1 MVTNNENVQ
10 KNAYFIYRLTLG
22 DKILSKDKS
31 APTLED
37 LVLEQRNSVTFMD
50 NDTKLKYEVTL
61 CGVKVNKKIYQPTEI
76 EAELNFTPKDE
87 GVVAPPSMEAVSA
100 LLLQRQVKLEL
111 MHMNFETVND
121 QLQNTETGNVYT
133 IAENCYVYEL
143 DPQLRRFNNSKKLF
157 VKLNIF
163 SMDKL
168 MTLNKYS
175 KAYVARKLGSG
186 ILKPE
191 SIKFG
196 KEKNSDAPLV
206 KTNIKDLKFLKY
218 NETVTYT
225 GKDNKKLNAI
235 IPSEF
240 IQPYLVQYNE
250 SFYDFLVRT
259 ANRCGEFL
267 YFEDGAL
274 TLGLPDSGDAIQIN
288 EFEAVTKQ
296 KISSD
301 PLVIEARAR
310 DSMKD
315 EVGKVKDL
323 NQTVIKKD
331 STGFPDDAFASHT
344 VSNAELANDEYFF
357 PLVKDKFSK
366 LFRETFWDGNA
377 SDVAM
382 AHAFPL
388 TKTFLSNETAGGAGI
403 GASAGKEIFVT
414 EGILTFTAN
423 LQVGTVNEE
432 MGKTYLDPYK
442 GKVEQCDNGKVVQ
455 FSSLKEEG
463 WTTIKYYNDIHK
475 HESEQQRQIV
485 AIDMGMNYVDVKLG
499 QKIKIYGLDDNYVV
513 IQVKQISE
521 DLWER
526 DYEKYNT
533 QAADTYS
540 DRRSQV
546 IFAIPSYKDDN
557 DDQKEKFIPPVHPV
571 PVIRKAGPQTAFVT
585 DNFDPKYQG
594 RVRVAYPWQTLG
606 EDLKTEL
613 AEAEQRLEMVEEEK
627 RSLEMQKSGLL
638 LRTVALEAELEELKA
653 YANASAAERKKMLE
667 GLEIERQK
675 KEQEIQDL
683 EATRASKDQALANKE
698 AEIEAMKNDPTISM
712 ADVEVKQ
719 VELEIYRRDLMAQ
732 EIKDIEAKITAK
744 KKELE
749 KINEREANM
758 KAAAEEHDGKKSDTV
773 IARKKKEYNEAFTD
787 QKNYDEKMK
796 ALEVKVKDREK
807 EKERVKE
814 YVDKTYQAMSTPWIR
829 VASPM
834 ATPGG
839 GVFFRPRVGD
849 EVLINFDSDNVE
861 RPYVVGSLFSKNTL
875 TPDERLYRKASPQL
889 QWKNVSM
896 QIMSP
901 NGHHV
906 TFTDPPAGA
915 SFISNA
921 ISPGMGFYATV
932 IPGLTTLNGMGEN
945 YKDLAGGIHIGDR
958 YGLYEIQMT
967 SHKRSIDIN
976 SPFGTVS
983 INAFSGITISA
994 PNGNVTI
1001 KGKNITLE
1009 AGNKIS
1015 MVSGKN
1021 IEPPDIG
1028 DPEGTG
1034 NKIGKKVVGIID
1046 AIMDAGVRP
1055 DFVDAIVDFSL
1066 IRHVAE
1072 VFARP
1077 VDGTMLLKSKRFL
1090 KLEAG
1095 PGNATIRHDRY
1106 KKEDDKTT
1114 METFYK
1120 LMLYYVHHISWQVDN
1135 FFSDYE
1141 ALWNAGYVNMRAY
1154 RATEGYRCLRHGK
1167 APDIVSVMKDKTVW
1181 ADDLITL
1188 ERTFMDGNIDRF
1200 HPSNFRDEGSVQPVK
1215 NETLLAAKGYA
1226 KAILKVKAKVE
1237 SFPVIFNSAKNHMVE
1252 GSSLKQILIDSVD
1265 DVFPTVVDD
1274 WQAKMMVKDKMFK
1287 KYDPLDDDFFSKN
1300 NKLVVKRKLIL
1311 AFIYNVGHADFNF
1324 MDKYIKERLD
1334 FDKIKNTRVLKQDY
1348 YWKRQINIIDRKWQ
1362 TSKLWRAIWEHSGI
1376 SLKHKFFDNFK
1387 SFDLDIWSDK
1397 AKGEI
1402 LFSDHE
1408 DSTLNF
1414 EGTGLHEEKDANIGT
1429 MEHLRKVLMEIKE

>member
-1 MVTNNENVQ
+1 MASNNENVQ
-10 KNAYFIYRLTLG
+10 KGAYFIYRLTLG
-22 DKILSKDKS
+22 EKILSKEYSK
-31 APTLED
+31 TLED
-37 LVLEQRNSVTFMD
+37 LVLEQASSVTFND
-50 NDTKLKYEVTL
+50 NEQNKVYNVTL

-76 EAELNFTPKDE
+76 EVELDFIPKE
-87 GVVAPPSMEAVSA
+87 NESKTSPSLEAVSA
-100 LLLQRQVKLEL
+100 LLLQRKVKLEII
-111 MHMNFETVND
+111 HANFETDDDKSRKVEEG
-121 QLQNTETGNVYT
+121 NTYLV
-133 IAENCYVYEL
+133 AENCYVYEI
-143 DPQLRRFNNSKKLF
+143 DPLLKRSNNAVKLY

-191 SIKFG
+191 SLSFG
-196 KEKNSDAPLV
+196 TTKNADEPLV

-225 GKDNKKLNAI
+225 SKDNKKLNAI

-288 EFEAVTKQ
+288 EFDTVTKQ

-310 DSMKD
+310 DSMKN
-315 EVGKVKDL
+315 EAGKVEDL
-323 NQTVIKKD
+323 NHTVIKKE
-331 STGFPDDAFASHT
+331 STGFPKDAFAEQT

-357 PLVKDKFSK
+357 PLFKDKFTA
-366 LFRETFWDGNA
+366 LDRETFYNGSI
-377 SDVAM
+377 SDNTMSHVL
-382 AHAFPL
+382 PL
-388 TKTFLSNETAGGAGI
+388 TKTFLGNETAGGAGF
-403 GASAGKEIFVT
+403 GASLGKEAVVT
-414 EGILTFTAN
+414 EGILAFTGW
-423 LQVGTVNEE
+423 LQVGTVNDE

-442 GKVEQCDNGKVVQ
+442 GKVEQSDNDKVVQ

-485 AIDMGMNYVDVKLG
+485 CIDMGTNYVNVKLG
-499 QKIKIYGLDDNYVV
+499 QKIRIDGLSGNYVV
-513 IQVKQISE
+513 IQVRMISE
-521 DLWER
+521 DNWDR
-526 DYEKYNT
+526 DYDKYDT
-533 QAADTYS
+533 QASDRYS
-540 DRRSQV
+540 DRRSQK
-546 IFAIPSYKDDN
+546 IYAIPSYRDAN

-571 PVIRKAGPQTAFVT
+571 PVIRKSGPQTAFVT
-585 DNFDPKYQG
+585 DNVDPKFQG
-594 RVRVAYPWQTLG
+594 RVRVAYPWQTLA
-606 EDLKTEL
+606 ESLKNDLS
-613 AEAEQRLEMVEEEK
+613 EAEQRLEIVQEEK
-627 RSLEMQKSGLL
+627 RNLEMAKDLL
-638 LRTVALEAELEELKA
+638 PRQIVELNAELKELQNF
-653 YANASAAERKKMLE
+653 ANADAEGRQKMLE
-667 GLEIERQK
+667 GLYAERQAIEARI
-675 KEQEIQDL
+675 KEL
-683 EATRASKDQALANKE
+683 EADRAKKDETLAKKE
-698 AEIEAMKNDPTISM
+698 AEIEAMKNDPSISIRK
-712 ADVEVKQ
+712 VEVKE
-719 VELEIYRRDLMAQ
+719 VELEIYRRDLMAS
-732 EIKDIEAKITAK
+732 EIKDIEAEIAAK

-749 KINEREANM
+749 KIDEREANM
-758 KAAAEEHDGKKSDTV
+758 KAAAVEHDDPEKPNTV
-773 IARKKKEYNEAFTD
+773 IAIKQKAYEQAASD
-787 QKNYDEKMK
+787 HKNYAKKMAAMEK
-796 ALEVKVKDREK
+796 KVKDQEK
-807 EKERVKE
+807 EIEKVKKYIDE
-814 YVDKTYQAMSTPWIR
+814 TILSVSTPWIR
-829 VASPM
+829 IASPM

-839 GVFFRPRVGD
+839 GAFFRPRVGD

-889 QWKNVSM
+889 QWKNISM

-901 NGHHV
+901 NGHHL
-906 TFTDPPAGA
+906 TFTDPPVGA

-932 IPGLTTLNGMGEN
+932 IPGLTTLNGMGEK

-976 SPFGTVS
+976 SPFGSVN

-1028 DPEGTG
+1028 DPEGRG

-1055 DFVDAIVDFSL
+1055 DFIDAIVDFSL

-1106 KKEDDKTT
+1106 KNENNIASL
-1114 METFYK
+1114 ETFYK
-1120 LMLYYVHHISWQVDN
+1120 MMLYYVDYISGQVDQ
-1135 FFSDYE
+1135 FFAEYD
-1141 ALWNAGYVNMRAY
+1141 ALWKTGNGNMRAY
-1154 RATEGYRCLRHGK
+1154 KNTEGYRCLRPGK
-1167 APDIVSVMKDKTVW
+1167 EPDIVSVMKDQNAW
-1181 ADDLITL
+1181 AEDLITL
-1188 ERTFMDGNIDRF
+1188 EGTFMDGNTDRF
-1200 HPSNFRDEGSVQPVK
+1200 HPHNFRDEESIPQVK
-1215 NETLLAAKGYA
+1215 NDTLMGARAYA
-1226 KAILKVKAKVE
+1226 YSIFNIKAKVA
-1237 SFPVIFNSAKNHMVE
+1237 SFYNILNDAIDHSVE
-1252 GSSLKQILIDSVD
+1252 DISLKVLLINSITGI
-1265 DVFPTVVDD
+1265 FPDAMTD
-1274 WQAKMMVKDKMFK
+1274 WQRDILVKDKMFK
-1287 KYDPLDDDFFSKN
+1287 NFETLDEDFFSMS
-1300 NKLVVKRKLIL
+1300 NKIVVKRKLIL
-1311 AFIYNVGHADFNF
+1311 AFLYNVGHARFNL
-1324 MDKYIKERLD
+1324 MNKYIKVDYE
-1334 FDKIKNTRVLKQDY
+1334 FDKIKKTHVLKQDY
-1348 YWKRQINIIDRKWQ
+1348 YWKRQVDIIDHKVQ
-1362 TSKLWRAIWEHSGI
+1362 KSKLLRAIWEHSGI
-1376 SLKHKFFDNFK
+1376 SIKRKFFDNFK
-1387 SFDLDIWSDK
+1387 SFDLHVWGDK
-1397 AKGEI
+1397 GKGEI